1 MQYRFHFGASPD
13 LAKFEF
19 QRLVAKEKIL
29 ELKAEFAI
37 ADFAND
43 QEAKAILQRAG
54 TIVSLEKRV
63 ENKWEPVSRHS
74 WRHWIKRDRNKP
86 YADHKK
92 GMLPPKLAR
101 ALVNIGLSYLETSN
115 DKPTLYDPFCGTST
129 VLMEAVLLGC
139 EAIGSDLQTEAIVGS
154 KKNLDWLCREY
165 KLEKDFSVFQSDSSK
180 AQPKKKADLI
190 VTEPFLG
197 KQTPQ
202 VSEYANIYKGL
213 YKLYLGSFKHW
224 TKLLKNNAVVIIIF
238 PVFSQ
243 SKKAAPWQKLID
255 KLSVLG
261 YTSLSEPVLYARPKA
276 VVRRNIYCFRYH
288 VKS

>member
-1 MQYRFHFGASPD
+1 MQYRFHFGASPN

-19 QRLVAKEKIL
+19 QRLVEKEKIL
-29 ELKAEFAI
+29 KLSPEFAI
-37 ADFAND
+37 AEFLSDS
-43 QEAKAILQRAG
+43 EAKILLQIAG
-54 TIVSLEKRV
+54 SIVSLEKRV
-63 ENKWEPVSRHS
+63 ENKWELVSRHS

-101 ALVNIGLSYLETSN
+101 TLVNIGLSYLEITD
-115 DKPTLYDPFCGTST
+115 DKLRLYDPFCGTGT
-129 VLMEAVLLGC
+129 VLMEALLLGC
-139 EAIGSDLQTEAIVGS
+139 EVVGSDLQTEAIVGS
-154 KKNLDWLCREY
+154 KTNLDWLCKEY
-165 KLEKDFSVFQSDSSK
+165 KLEKDFSVFQSESTK
-180 AQPKKKADLI
+180 AQPKKKANLI

-202 VSEYANIYKGL
+202 AREYANIYKGL

-224 TKLLKNNAVVIIIF
+224 TKLLKNNAVVVIIF
-238 PVFSQ
+238 PVFSK

-261 YTSLSEPVLYARPKA
+261 YTSLSEPVGYARPQA
-276 VVRRNIYCFRYH
+276 VVKRSIHCFRYN